1 MKNLS
6 LLIIIFALLEDW
18 IYALVVMIHP
28 NIKLVIVLLQYGLG
42 RTTII
47 QGKFYCSLMP
57 NTFLGN
63 CHNLDDSSLW
73 YFLSKL
79 IVNR

>member
-18 IYALVVMIHP
+18 IYALVVMIHQ
-28 NIKLVIVLLQYGLG
+28 NIKLVIVLLQYGLE

-47 QGKFYCSLMP
+47 QGMFYCPLP
-57 NTFLGN
+57 QGHFFCKFIG
-63 CHNLDDSSLW
+63 
-73 YFLSKL
+73 
-79 IVNR
+79 